1 MDTALQSRCVVLLT
15 PIDTPTIGIH
25 MRRIKANSR
34 RLALKKE
41 TVRTLDEREL
51 PVVSA
56 GWECSAKGSGN
67 IKCSPD
73 AGGDSVACAASC

>member
-1 MDTALQSRCVVLLT
+1 
-15 PIDTPTIGIH
+15 
-25 MRRIKANSR
+25 MRKIKVNSR

-41 TVRTLDEREL
+41 TVRTLGDREL
-51 PVVSA
+51 PAISG

-73 AGGDSVACAASC
+73 AGLVASAAANC